1 MTNIRIG
8 IGYDVHQLQSGLP
21 FILGGVKLESDKGIV
36 AHSDGDILYHSIA
49 DALLGAAALGD
60 IGKFF
65 PDNNPKYKNMD
76 SKVILLDVV
85 SRLQKMSYSIVNIDA
100 TIVLERPKLNPLI
113 SKIKSSVSN
122 CLSID
127 LDQLNIKATTSE
139 RMGFVGEEKGVAC
152 YSVVLIEKI

>member
-60 IGKFF
+60 IGEFF

-85 SRLQKMSYSIVNIDA
+85 SRLKKMSYSIVNIDV

-139 RMGFVGEEKGVAC
+139 RMGFVGKEKGVAC

>member
-85 SRLQKMSYSIVNIDA
+85 SRLKKMSYSIVNIDV
-100 TIVLERPKLNPLI
+100 TIVLERPKLNPFI
-113 SKIKSSVSN
+113 PKIKSSVSN

>member
-60 IGKFF
+60 IGRFF
-65 PDNNPKYKNMD
+65 PDDDPKYQNMD
-76 SKVILLDVV
+76 SKVILLDVM
-85 SRLQKMSYSIVNIDA
+85 SRLKKMSYSIVNIDA

-139 RMGFVGEEKGVAC
+139 RMGFVGKEKGVAC

>member
-60 IGKFF
+60 IGEFF

-85 SRLQKMSYSIVNIDA
+85 SRLKKMSYSIVNIDV

>member
-85 SRLQKMSYSIVNIDA
+85 SRLKKMSYSIVNIDV

>member
-60 IGKFF
+60 IGRFF
-65 PDNNPKYKNMD
+65 PDNNPKYKNID
-76 SKVILLDVV
+76 SKVILLDVF
-85 SRLQKMSYSIVNIDA
+85 SRLKKMSYGIVNIDV

-113 SKIKSSVSN
+113 SKIKSSVSH
-122 CLSID
+122 CLGID

-139 RMGFVGEEKGVAC
+139 RMGFVGQEKGVAC

>member
-36 AHSDGDILYHSIA
+36 AYSDGDILYHSIA

-60 IGKFF
+60 IGEFF

-85 SRLQKMSYSIVNIDA
+85 SRLKKMSYSIVIIDV
-100 TIVLERPKLNPLI
+100 TIVLERPKLQSVIPE
-113 SKIKSSVSN
+113 IKSSVAKYLKTELN
-122 CLSID
+122 
-127 LDQLNIKATTSE
+127 QVNIKATTGE
-139 RMGFVGEEKGVAC
+139 NMGFVGRGEGIAC
-152 YSVVLIEKI
+152 YATVLIEKT

>member
-85 SRLQKMSYSIVNIDA
+85 SRLKKMSYSIVNIDV

-139 RMGFVGEEKGVAC
+139 RMGFVGKEKGVAC

>member
-36 AHSDGDILYHSIA
+36 AYSDGDILYHSIA

-85 SRLQKMSYSIVNIDA
+85 SRLKKMSYSIVNIDV

>member
-85 SRLQKMSYSIVNIDA
+85 SRLKKMSYSIVNIDA

-139 RMGFVGEEKGVAC
+139 RMGFVGKEKGVAC

>member
-1 MTNIRIG
+1 MTNTRIG

-60 IGKFF
+60 IGEFF

-85 SRLQKMSYSIVNIDA
+85 SRLKKMSYSIVNIDV

-127 LDQLNIKATTSE
+127 LNQLNIKATTSE
-139 RMGFVGEEKGVAC
+139 RMGFVGKEKGVAC

>member
-65 PDNNPKYKNMD
+65 PDKGELNFETA
-76 SKVILLDVV
+76 SLL
-85 SRLQKMSYSIVNIDA
+85 
-100 TIVLERPKLNPLI
+100 
-113 SKIKSSVSN
+113 
-122 CLSID
+122 
-127 LDQLNIKATTSE
+127 
-139 RMGFVGEEKGVAC
+139 
-152 YSVVLIEKI
+152 

>member
-60 IGKFF
+60 IGEFF

-85 SRLQKMSYSIVNIDA
+85 SRLKKMSYSIVNIDV

-122 CLSID
+122 CLSIE

>member
-8 IGYDVHQLQSGLP
+8 IGYDVHQLQLGLP
-21 FILGGVKLESDKGIV
+21 FILGGVQLESDRGIV

-60 IGKFF
+60 IGRFF
-65 PDNNPKYKNMD
+65 PDDDPKYQNMD
-76 SKVILLDVV
+76 SKVILLDVM
-85 SRLQKMSYSIVNIDA
+85 SRLKKMSYSIVNIDA

-113 SKIKSSVSN
+113 SKIKSSVST

>member
-60 IGKFF
+60 IGEFF
-65 PDNNPKYKNMD
+65 PDNDPKYKNMD

-85 SRLQKMSYSIVNIDA
+85 SRLKKMSYSIVNIDV
-100 TIVLERPKLNPLI
+100 TIVLERPKLNPFI
-113 SKIKSSVSN
+113 PKIKSSVSN